1 MAIKKYVLSPEEQLT
16 EDQILMVREAAKRPL
31 AADDDNP
38 ELTDEQMMT
47 IRNLQTSSWLYFE
60 EYMRADRQI
69 ESDRILR
76 FASHRR
82 QFRKQRLW
90 GKDTA
95 GY

>member
-31 AADDDNP
+31 VADDDNP
-38 ELTDEQMMT
+38 E
-47 IRNLQTSSWLYFE
+47 FE

-69 ESDRILR
+69 ESDKMLR
-76 FASHRR
+76 FVSLRK

-90 GKDTA
+90 GKVTV

>member
-16 EDQILMVREAAKRPL
+16 EDQILMVKEAANVL
-31 AADDDNP
+31 W
-38 ELTDEQMMT
+38 LQMMT

-69 ESDRILR
+69 ESDRVLR